1 MSLYFERQSLHKWAK
16 VFRDQSVEEAGHAS
30 KIMAFLVDNEIEFDL
45 PGLPATTTH
54 YKWATE
60 AVEVALASE
69 LKVTGQFNTM
79 TTSRAGLPQGMA
91 KAAKPPRPHWE

>member
-1 MSLYFERQSLHKWAK
+1 
-16 VFRDQSVEEAGHAS
+16 
-30 KIMAFLVDNEIEFDL
+30 MAFLVDNEIEFDL